1 MLFVLLNPFIL
12 SVYLLE
18 LVKALTIRRC
28 AVKLSPNDEQVAVAV
43 DMLLRGFEGSLAT
56 IR

>member
-12 SVYLLE
+12 NVYLLE
-18 LVKALTIRRC
+18 LVKALTIRQC
-28 AVKLSPNDEQVAVAV
+28 AVKLGPNDAQVAVAI
-43 DMLLRGFEGSLAT
+43 DMLLRGFEGWLAT